1 MSIHQNIDH
10 FNKII
15 NTRAT
20 LIAVSKTQPIEFIQE
35 AYNTGQRIFG
45 ENKAQE
51 LVEKSKAQL
60 DVTWHFIGRIQTN
73 KLKEIVSVASWI
85 HSVDQIKQGLLIEKY
100 AAFYD
105 KEINILIQLN
115 LTNELQKGG
124 LHPDELETFITQ
136 IQDLSHVKLK
146 GLMVMGPSD
155 ADLIKTEEVF
165 KQAQMIFIETQKSH
179 PEMTELSMGMSHDYE
194 LAYRYGSTCFRLG
207 TILFT

>member
-1 MSIHQNIDH
+1 MKQHKLLSTFPALHMVV
-10 FNKII
+10 
-15 NTRAT
+15 
-20 LIAVSKTQPIEFIQE
+20 AVSKNRPISAIETKISEGFSH
-35 AYNTGQRIFG
+35 FG

-51 LVEKSKAQL
+51 LLEKSKAQL

-85 HSVDQIKQGLLIEKY
+85 HSVDQIKQVLLIEKY
-100 AAFYD
+100 ATFYNKD
-105 KEINILIQLN
+105 INILIQLN

-124 LHPDELETFITQ
+124 LHSDKLETFITQ